1 MRTAVV
7 SFTTE
12 RPDAGRYVGTGR
24 TGRGEGIVGAASEGD
39 MPALMPAAHG
49 WLWLKEAAVLFLGE
63 PWRWSAMVVCCVG
76 MLYIV
81 MSMAPLIGAL
91 LAAFLG
97 PVFAGG
103 LMLGAQGQ
111 HRGAELKLSVLF
123 QGFFQ
128 DCTPLLMVGLL
139 NLFLNVCVVLALGAI
154 LFVSYLLGMK
164 GGGAGGALSYLAY
177 NILII
182 VGVGL
187 PLSLLTA
194 MAVWFVPSL
203 VALEDRGVLESMKL
217 SFRATRKNWPAFFV
231 YGLILLG
238 AGALVGAVFGAL
250 EFFLRSDNAAGI
262 LLLAQLLLVVVG
274 IPALAVVSLSF
285 YTSYRDIFQQGQA
298 G

>member
-24 TGRGEGIVGAASEGD
+24 TGRGEGILGAAPAGD
-39 MPALMPAAHG
+39 MPALTPAAHG

-63 PWRWSAMVVCCVG
+63 PWRWSAMVVCCSG
-76 MLYIV
+76 LLYIV
-81 MSMAPLIGAL
+81 ISLAPVIGVL
-91 LAAFLG
+91 LAALLG

-111 HRGAELKLSVLF
+111 QRGEGLKLSVLF

-128 DCTPLLMVGLL
+128 DGTSLLLVGLL
-139 NLFLNVCVVLALGAI
+139 NLVLFVCVVLAPGAI
-154 LFVSYLLGMK
+154 LFVAYLLGMK
-164 GGGAGGALSYLAY
+164 GGGAGGALTYQAF

-187 PLSLLTA
+187 PLFLLAA
-194 MAVWFVPSL
+194 MAVWFVPCL
-203 VALEDRGVLESMKL
+203 VALEDRGALESMKI
-217 SFRATRKNWPAFFV
+217 SFRATRKNWPAFLV

-238 AGALVGAVFGAL
+238 AGALVGSVFGAL
-250 EFFLRSDNAAGI
+250 EFFLRSANAAGI

-274 IPALAVVSLSF
+274 IPAMAVLSLSF
-285 YTSYRDIFQQGQA
+285 HTSYRDIFPL
-298 G
+298 